1 MMALFKYFT
10 VLKDPPLPDPNGSL
24 SKVIERGAIEA
35 ANEEVKSVLKADKGK
50 GEVNGKRG
58 PYLKVAPSQKALV
71 GQYAAENGVVNAKRH
86 FQKDFPKDSLKE
98 STIRGWRNEYCRQLK
113 EKKRRGEDLSVSE
126 LPPKKVGRPLSLGE
140 DLDKEVQAYLLNLR
154 EVGGV
159 VNGAIA
165 RASAKGIIRMKNSKL
180 LASNGGHIV
189 LTKDW
194 SRYLL
199 QRMGFVKRKANTKA
213 KICPDGLQEL
223 KSNFLSDIAA
233 VVELEEVPPSL
244 VINWDHTGLK
254 YVPVSSWTMAK
265 EGSKKVPIA
274 GLEDKRQITAV
285 FGVTME
291 GHFLPPQLI
300 YQGKTVACLPST
312 RFPSDWHVTYTP
324 THWANESTTLAYIEK
339 IILPYVQGKRKDCNV
354 SDGQRALCIFYNF
367 KAQLTD
373 DVLQVLEDHNI
384 DVISVPPNCTDS
396 LQPLD
401 LSVNKSAKDFL
412 RSKFEQWYAQQIF
425 EQGDLIPIKFP
436 MTLMKPLGAQWVM
449 ELYSYMLNHPEI
461 MRNGFRAAGILD
473 VLK

>member
-1 MMALFKYFT
+1 M
-10 VLKDPPLPDPNGSL
+10 
-24 SKVIERGAIEA
+24 
-35 ANEEVKSVLKADKGK
+35 
-50 GEVNGKRG
+50 
-58 PYLKVAPSQKALV
+58 
-71 GQYAAENGVVNAKRH
+71 
-86 FQKDFPKDSLKE
+86 
-98 STIRGWRNEYCRQLK
+98 
-113 EKKRRGEDLSVSE
+113 
-126 LPPKKVGRPLSLGE
+126 
-140 DLDKEVQAYLLNLR
+140 
-154 EVGGV
+154 
-159 VNGAIA
+159 
-165 RASAKGIIRMKNSKL
+165 
-180 LASNGGHIV
+180 
-189 LTKDW
+189 
-194 SRYLL
+194 
-199 QRMGFVKRKANTKA
+199 
-213 KICPDGLQEL
+213 
-223 KSNFLSDIAA
+223 SDIAA
-233 VVELEEVPPSL
+233 VVKLEEVPPSL

-354 SDGQRALCIFYNF
+354 SDGQRALCIFDNF

-401 LSVNKSAKDFL
+401 PSVNKSAKDFL

-425 EQGDLIPIKFP
+425 EQGDLMPIKFP

-461 MRNGFRAAGILD
+461 IRNGFRAAGILD